1 MVAQPHGG
9 AAPLRSVGAAYS
21 DLSSRAGHVQCH
33 AGRHHRVHRGL
44 LLLCAAVR
52 SACTPG
58 ARHQQV
64 WQCCG
69 DGDITLHPGS
79 TPLPAPG
86 SHSVPMAASRF
97 HFPVVQGHLLP
108 TGTPPHLGHISKAAA
123 GNGTLCSSPRG
134 IFTEGISCIIAGLMG
149 TGNGSTSSS
158 PNIGVLG
165 ITKVP
170 PDLRAPHPQGVTATS
185 THRLRPP
192 VQVGSRRVIQYGAG
206 IMLILGTIGKF
217 TALFASLPDP
227 ILGGMFCTLFGN
239 CTAQGAVGG
248 TGAALRTVLSYSS
261 AAPTA
266 LGHISACRHDHGRR
280 PLQPAIR

>member
-1 MVAQPHGG
+1 MAARPHGG
-9 AAPLRSVGAAYS
+9 GAPLRSVGDTHG
-21 DLSSRAGHVQCH
+21 DLGSCAGHVQRH

-44 LLLCAAVR
+44 LLLCTAVR
-52 SACTPG
+52 GARAPS

-64 WQCCG
+64 WQRCG

-86 SHSVPMAASRF
+86 SHSAPLAASCF
-97 HFPVVQGHLLP
+97 HFPVVRGHLLP
-108 TGTPPHLGHISKAAA
+108 IGHISKATG

-170 PDLRAPHPQGVTATS
+170 PDLCAPHPQGVTATS
-185 THRLRPP
+185 THCLCPP

-239 CTAQGAVGG
+239 RTAQGAAGG
-248 TGAALRTVLSYSS
+248 TGAALRAFLPHSTW
-261 AAPTA
+261 P
-266 LGHISACRHDHGRR
+266 HFC
-280 PLQPAIR
+280 LQA